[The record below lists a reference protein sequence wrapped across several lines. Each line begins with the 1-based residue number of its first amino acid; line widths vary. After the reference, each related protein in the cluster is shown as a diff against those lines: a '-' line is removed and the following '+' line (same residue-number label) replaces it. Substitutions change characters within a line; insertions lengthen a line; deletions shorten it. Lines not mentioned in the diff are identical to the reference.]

1 MRRRLYEII
10 EGGRG
15 DDRLSAG
22 YDIFMMTVIFVSI
35 IPLGFKTMNSVFL
48 TIDRVTAA
56 IFIIDYLLRAITA
69 DFKLKRGAA
78 SFVVYPFT
86 PMAVID
92 LIAVLPSL
100 TMLNSGLRLV
110 KIVRMMKTLRVF
122 RLFKAV
128 RYSKNINTILCVF
141 RKQKDSL
148 LVVLGI
154 AILYILIS
162 ALVILNVEPETFD
175 SFFDAV
181 YWATVSLTTV
191 GYGDIYPVTV
201 IGKIV
206 TMISSFMGI
215 AIVAL
220 PAGILTSGLM
230 EELNQSKK

>member
-1 MRRRLYEII
+1 MFEIV
-10 EGGRG
+10 EETRG
-15 DDRLSAG
+15 EDRLSVG
-22 YDIFMMTVIFVSI
+22 YNIFMMAVIFISI
-35 IPLGFKTMNSVFL
+35 IPLGFKTTNSIFL
-48 TIDRVTAA
+48 AIDKVTA
-56 IFIIDYLLRAITA
+56 IVFVVDYLLRIITA
-69 DFKLKRGAA
+69 DFKVKRGAA
-78 SFVVYPFT
+78 SFLLYPFT

-92 LIAVLPSL
+92 LIAILPSL

-110 KIVRMMKTLRVF
+110 KIIRVMKTIRVF
-122 RLFKAV
+122 RVFKAV

-206 TMISSFMGI
+206 TMISAFMGI

-220 PAGILTSGLM
+220 PAGIITSGFM
-230 EELNQSKK
+230 EELNQSRK